1 MKVLVLS
8 TDDGGCAYYR
18 VYEPVRASRL
28 LGVDVTAAT
37 DVEVLAEYFPGTGLT
52 SVSEVQ
58 TDADVI
64 VIQRPMDNA
73 FTSLIQ
79 QAKRQGIATI
89 VELDDDF
96 ESVHP
101 NNVAAD
107 TLHAFKGHGPQWIR
121 AAAEAADHVI
131 VSTPALTKYAPHG
144 RVSVLRNCVPESI
157 FDVKPAYERERDGI
171 SVGWTGTI
179 QTHPTDLQQT
189 KGALRDVTKD
199 GVFVVG
205 DGRQVLTALRLP
217 ESSPFYATG
226 WMDGMDAY
234 YEAITGMDVGMVPL
248 DIIPFNQA
256 KSALKGLEMAA
267 LGVPFVASPTRE
279 YERLAAYGVGTVAKG
294 PSDWARKLNR
304 LTQRESERVKIAKQY
319 QEIIYNEM
327 TYEKNAEGWVS
338 AWETALRHRR
348 SQP

>member
-1 MKVLVLS
+1 MKVLALS
-8 TDDGGCAYYR
+8 TDDGGCAHYR
-18 VYEPVRASRL
+18 IYEPVRAARL
-28 LGVDVTAAT
+28 LGADVTTDTGVDV
-37 DVEVLAEYFPGTGLT
+37 VAETNTKTGLT
-52 SVSEVQ
+52 VVNEIQ

-73 FTSLIQ
+73 FTSMIR

-107 TLHAFKGHGPQWIR
+107 YLHSFKGHGPEWVR
-121 AAAEAADHVI
+121 TAAEAADHVI
-131 VSTPALTKYAPHG
+131 VSTTALTKYAPHG

-157 FDVKPAYERERDGI
+157 FDVKPAYERGHEGVR
-171 SVGWTGTI
+171 VGWTGTI

-189 KGALRDVTKD
+189 KGGLRDVVKD
-199 GVFVVG
+199 GIYVVG

-217 ESSPFYATG
+217 ETSPFDATG
-226 WMDGMDAY
+226 WVDGMDAY

-248 DIIPFNQA
+248 DLIPFNQA

-279 YERLAAYGVGTVAKG
+279 YERLAAYGVGAVAKG

-304 LTQRESERVKIAKQY
+304 LTQREAERVKIAKQY